1 MTEQK
6 SRAQLKKAFDKSLEL
21 LDEPSKRTL
30 LFYLNREYGISF
42 AEHES
47 PRIEEIEA
55 ALQSILGRGAYI
67 ITEEFHKN
75 LERQNA
81 RSSTRRP
88 IANRQGKSLA

>member
-1 MTEQK
+1 LTEQK
-6 SRAQLKKAFDKSLEL
+6 SRAQLKKALDKSLEL

-30 LFYLNREYGISF
+30 LFYLHREYGISF
-42 AEHES
+42 GEDEN

-55 ALQSILGRGAYI
+55 ALRSILGRGAYI

-81 RSSTRRP
+81 TSSARRP